1 MTATVSDDEPKAGPR
16 APVPLTRALVEPR
29 LSVLGRNPF
38 TQAHVYTT
46 ATLTKLRLED
56 LSVLSEFPH
65 LQVCA

>member
-1 MTATVSDDEPKAGPR
+1 MPSTVSGDEPKAEPHT
-16 APVPLTRALVEPR
+16 PVPLTRALVEPR

-56 LSVLSEFPH
+56 LSVLSEFSH
-65 LQVCA
+65 LQVYA

>member
-1 MTATVSDDEPKAGPR
+1 MPSMSDDDPHTETQL
-16 APVPLTRALVEPR
+16 VPLTRKLVEPR

-46 ATLTKLRLED
+46 ATLAGLELQD

-65 LQVCA
+65 LQV